1 MADLSWNNPL
11 NTPASYSDSSEL
23 NETSRLVRL
32 VEDPDIKKN
41 IEFDELSM
49 NYNGQDGGT
58 GTMIDYSS
66 LPGVIYPVIRVN
78 DTIFREEDIMNIC
91 ISSSGLVPTIDVF
104 IKMNN
109 NTFVEKD
116 MPKDGDIIS
125 TFIRTDTDALNYL
138 RNDFII
144 TSCSCDITLKA
155 TSISMSG
162 KLFIPG
168 LDAKYNRYAYIGTS
182 KTVMKNIASRF
193 NLGFATNDF
202 DDTNDFQN
210 WICTGDNYKF
220 IGDITNHSWKNNTS
234 FYKTW
239 IDLYYDLCFVNVNKF
254 LLSDQ
259 NTEDEVD
266 ITFQSAT
273 AQYQTILNQSTS
285 ADDAKLSIKLFS
297 NFKGFRGSPFYI
309 KKWYQTNNASAISL
323 KHGYSVESIVYR
335 HNPNLFAKSDAS
347 CFETL
352 TNIPAYDQTK
362 LESHIILRGRAAYD
376 KSTNP
381 SDEEARVNYKLADEY
396 INKEWKGIEYLLN
409 DDDKNTASNDSWS
422 GNVHKNYNRAVSH
435 NGINIAELEK
445 MYITVECDGLCLQ
458 VMRGER
464 VPVVITHD
472 ILTTQGT
479 VLPDERHPDNI
490 NRMYSGFYVVD
501 SISYS
506 YSLKKKDPNIHSR
519 YTTTLVLKR
528 REWPTP
534 EIIQIDGTNNDS
546 GEIVAD
552 TKKI

>member
-11 NTPASYSDSSEL
+11 NTPASYSILPEQNESSK
-23 NETSRLVRL
+23 LVRL
-32 VEDPDIKKN
+32 IEDPDIKKN
-41 IEFDELSM
+41 IQFDELSI
-49 NYNGQDGGT
+49 NYNGQEAGT
-58 GTMIDYSS
+58 GTVLDYSS
-66 LPGVIYPVIRVN
+66 LPGALYPVIRVN
-78 DTIFREEDIMNIC
+78 DMIFREEDIINLC
-91 ISSSGLVPTIDVF
+91 ISSSGMVPTIDVF

-109 NTFVEKD
+109 NTFVERN

-125 TFIRTDTDALNYL
+125 TFVRTDTNALNYL

-144 TSCSCDITLKA
+144 TSCCTNMTITA
-155 TSISMSG
+155 VSINMSG
-162 KLFIPG
+162 RLFVPG

-182 KTVMKNIASRF
+182 KSVMKDIAARF
-193 NLGFATNDF
+193 RLGFATNDF
-202 DDTNDFQN
+202 DDTEDFQN
-210 WICTGDNYKF
+210 WICTGDSCKF
-220 IGDITNHSWKNNTS
+220 INDITRHSWKNNTS

-239 IDLYYDLCFVNVNKF
+239 IDLYYDLCFVNINKF

-266 ITFQSAT
+266 VTFQSLT
-273 AQYQTILNQSTS
+273 AQYQTIVNHSNA
-285 ADDAKLSIKLFS
+285 ADDAKLSLKIFA

-309 KKWYQTNNASAISL
+309 KKWYQTNNASAVSF
-323 KHGYSVESIVYR
+323 KHGYSTESIVYR

-362 LESHIILRGRAAYD
+362 LDSYIVLRGRAAYD
-376 KSTNP
+376 KNNNP
-381 SDEEARVNYKLADEY
+381 ADEEARVNYDLAQEY
-396 INKEWKGIEYLLN
+396 VNKEWRGVEYLLN
-409 DDDKNTASNDSWS
+409 DGDKDAANNDNWA

-435 NGINIAELEK
+435 NEINIAELEK
-445 MYITVECDGLCLQ
+445 MYITIECDGLCLQ

-464 VPVVITHD
+464 VPVIITHD

-479 VLPDERHPDNI
+479 ILPDARHPDNI

-506 YSLKKKDPNIHSR
+506 YGLKKKDPNIHSR

-534 EIIQIDGTNNDS
+534 EMIQIDDTDNS
-546 GEIVAD
+546 GEIIAD
-552 TKKI
+552 TKKM